1 MNKRIPNAFAL
12 RQGLFK
18 LTSFP
23 TVVEYV
29 KRVALSNDRMK
40 IALDA
45 MGGDNAPDINIGGA
59 VKVLKDLSDLEK
71 LFLVGDEHRLR
82 SSCDAAGIGADPR
95 LEIVHAPDVV
105 TMEESGRTAVRRGK
119 NSSISVAVELVKN
132 GVSDA
137 VVSAGNTGA
146 AVAAST
152 IKLRL
157 LEGVERAGIVSPMPS
172 VHGYVLVSDTGA
184 NPDAK
189 PSHLVGYAVM
199 SAMMARYIYGRAIPN
214 VAVMS
219 NGTEDCKGSE
229 FSKEAYHL
237 LHELANR
244 DLLPFRFTGNCEG
257 HDLFET
263 ELDVALT
270 DGFTGNIL
278 LKSVEA
284 TAKAFA
290 HWMKAGIRKSP
301 MAIAGALLMRPVF
314 RSIAQSMSADS
325 VGGCPLMGVNGV
337 SIIAHG
343 SANATAIFNACR
355 MAGGM
360 LHHSV
365 NDRIVECLAKINP
378 QLHDLSQKEG

>member
-1 MNKRIPNAFAL
+1 
-12 RQGLFK
+12 
-18 LTSFP
+18 
-23 TVVEYV
+23 
-29 KRVALSNDRMK
+29 MK

-45 MGGDNAPDINIGGA
+45 MGGDNAPDINIRGA
-59 VKVLKDLSDLEK
+59 AEVLKGISGLKK
-71 LFLVGDEHRLR
+71 LFLVGDEEQLR
-82 SSCDAAGIGADPR
+82 PACDAIGIGTDAR
-95 LEIVHAPDVV
+95 LEVVHAPDVV
-105 TMEESGRTAVRRGK
+105 TMQESGLTAVRRGK
-119 NSSISVAVELVKN
+119 NSSISMAVDLVKS

-199 SAMMARYIYGRAIPN
+199 AAMMARYIYGRRMPN

-237 LHELANR
+237 LHELDKR
-244 DLLPFRFTGNCEG
+244 ELLPFQFTGNCEG

-290 HWMKAGIRKSP
+290 HWMKAGIKKSP
-301 MAIAGALLMRPVF
+301 IAMAGSLLMRSVF
-314 RSIAQSMSADS
+314 RNIACSMSADS

-343 SANATAIFNACR
+343 SANATATFNACR
-355 MAGGM
+355 MAEGM

-365 NDRIVECLAKINP
+365 NDRIVECMARLNP
-378 QLHDLSQKEG
+378 LLHELVQREN

>member
-1 MNKRIPNAFAL
+1 
-12 RQGLFK
+12 
-18 LTSFP
+18 
-23 TVVEYV
+23 
-29 KRVALSNDRMK
+29 MK

-59 VKVLKDLSDLEK
+59 VEVLRGLPELEK
-71 LFLVGDEHRLR
+71 LFLVGDEQRLR
-82 SSCDAAGIGADPR
+82 PACDAVGIGANPR

-105 TMEESGRTAVRRGK
+105 TMKESGLTAVRRGK
-119 NSSISVAVELVKN
+119 NSSISMAVDLVKS

-199 SAMMARYIYGRAIPN
+199 AAMMARYVYGREMPN

-229 FSKEAYHL
+229 FSKEAYRL
-237 LHELANR
+237 LHELAER
-244 DLLPFRFTGNCEG
+244 ELLPFRFTGNCEG

-290 HWMKAGIRKSP
+290 HWMKEGIKKSP
-301 MAIAGALLMRPVF
+301 VALAGALLMRSVF
-314 RSIAQSMSADS
+314 RNIARSMSADS

-355 MAGGM
+355 MAEGM

-365 NDRIVECLAKINP
+365 NDRIVECMTRLNP
-378 QLHDLSQKEG
+378 HLHELEQKGN

>member
-1 MNKRIPNAFAL
+1 M
-12 RQGLFK
+12 K
-18 LTSFP
+18 L
-23 TVVEYV
+23 
-29 KRVALSNDRMK
+29 
-40 IALDA
+40 ALDA
-45 MGGDNAPDINIGGA
+45 MGGDDAPQINIDGA
-59 VKVLKDLSDLEK
+59 KLVLNEQESLQK
-71 LFLVGDEHRLR
+71 LYLVGDEATLR
-82 SSCDAAGIGADPR
+82 RACDAAGIGRHAK
-95 LEIVHAPDVV
+95 LELVHAPEVV
-105 TMEESGRTAVRRGK
+105 TMEESGLAAVRQK
-119 NSSISVAVELVKN
+119 KHSSMSLAVDLVKS
-132 GVSDA
+132 GECDA

-199 SAMMARYIYGRAIPN
+199 AAMMARYIYNRPMPN

-229 FSKEAYHL
+229 FSKEAHRL
-237 LHELANR
+237 LAGLHER
-244 DLLPFRFTGNCEG
+244 GLLPFCFTGNCEG

-284 TAKAFA
+284 TAKAFS
-290 HWMKAGIRKSP
+290 HWLKAGIRQSTLA
-301 MAIAGALLMRPVF
+301 MLGALAMRSVF
-314 RSIAQSMSADS
+314 RKIAASMNADS

-343 SANATAIFNACR
+343 SASALAILNACR
-355 MAGGM
+355 MADGM
-360 LHHSV
+360 HRHSV
-365 NDRIVECLAKINP
+365 NDRIIEAMAQINP
-378 QLHDLSQKEG
+378 ALHELQQG

>member
-1 MNKRIPNAFAL
+1 M
-12 RQGLFK
+12 K
-18 LTSFP
+18 L
-23 TVVEYV
+23 
-29 KRVALSNDRMK
+29 
-40 IALDA
+40 ALDA
-45 MGGDNAPDINIGGA
+45 MGGDNAPQINIDGA
-59 VKVLKDLSDLEK
+59 KLALEHLSSLEK
-71 LFLVGDEHRLR
+71 LYLVGDETTLR
-82 SSCDAAGIGADPR
+82 RACDASGIGSNPR
-95 LEIVHAPDVV
+95 IEILHAPEVV
-105 TMEESGRTAVRRGK
+105 SMEESGLAAVRQKK
-119 NSSISVAVELVKN
+119 NSSMSMAVDLVKSGECN
-132 GVSDA
+132 A

-157 LEGVERAGIVSPMPS
+157 LEGIERAGIVSPMPS

-199 SAMMARYIYGRAIPN
+199 SAMMARYIYSRPMPN

-219 NGTEDCKGSE
+219 NGTEDCKGSK
-229 FSKEAYHL
+229 FSKEAHHL
-237 LHELANR
+237 LQSLNER
-244 DLLPFRFTGNCEG
+244 ELLPFNYTGNCEG

-284 TAKAFA
+284 TAKAFS
-290 HWMKAGIRKSP
+290 HWLKAGIKESP
-301 MAIAGALLMRPVF
+301 LAMLGALAMRKVF
-314 RSIAQSMSADS
+314 RRIATSMSADS

-343 SANATAIFNACR
+343 SANATAILNACR
-355 MAGGM
+355 MAAGM
-360 LHHSV
+360 LLHSV
-365 NDRIVECLAKINP
+365 NDRIMESMAKINAA
-378 QLHDLSQKEG
+378 DRAN

>member
-1 MNKRIPNAFAL
+1 
-12 RQGLFK
+12 
-18 LTSFP
+18 
-23 TVVEYV
+23 
-29 KRVALSNDRMK
+29 MK
-40 IALDA
+40 VALDA
-45 MGGDNAPDINIGGA
+45 MGGDDAPQVNIDGA
-59 VKVLKDLSDLEK
+59 KLVLDKITSLKK
-71 LFLVGDEHRLR
+71 LYLVGDEPTLR
-82 SSCDAAGIGADPR
+82 KACDAAGIGGQER
-95 LEIVHAPDVV
+95 LEILHAPEVV
-105 TMEESGRTAVRRGK
+105 GMEESGLAAVRQKKR
-119 NSSISVAVELVKN
+119 SSMSLAVDLVKN
-132 GVSDA
+132 GDCDA

-172 VHGYVLVSDTGA
+172 THGYVLVSDTGA

-199 SAMMARYIYGRAIPN
+199 SAMMARYIYNRPMPN

-229 FSKEAYHL
+229 FSKEAHRL
-237 LHELANR
+237 LHEL
-244 DLLPFRFTGNCEG
+244 DEQGLLPFCFTGNCEG

-284 TAKAFA
+284 TAKAFV
-290 HWMKAGIRKSP
+290 HWLKAGIKKSP
-301 MAIAGALLMRPVF
+301 VAMLGALGMRSVF
-314 RSIAQSMSADS
+314 RGIAESMSADT

-343 SANATAIFNACR
+343 SANATAILNACR
-355 MAGGM
+355 MADGM
-360 LHHSV
+360 HRNSV
-365 NDRIVECLAKINP
+365 NDRIVEAMARINPALHELAK
-378 QLHDLSQKEG
+378 